1 MTELDNSSSPPA
13 QTEPTDSSDSRNGWT
28 VPRPE
33 TLPAPTYWPV
43 VLALGTTMI
52 LWGLVSSWMLSG
64 VGLLLFALALSG
76 WIGDIRHEEH

>member
-1 MTELDNSSSPPA
+1 MPEIDNSPLRVTQIEPA
-13 QTEPTDSSDSRNGWT
+13 DSTDSRSGWT

-52 LWGLVSSWMLSG
+52 LWGLVSSWLLSG

-76 WIGDIRHEEH
+76 WIGDIRYEE

>member
-1 MTELDNSSSPPA
+1 MTEIDNSSLSA
-13 QTEPTDSSDSRNGWT
+13 TQTEPTGSTDSRSGWT
-28 VPRPE
+28 EPRPE

-43 VLALGTTMI
+43 VLALGTVMI

-76 WIGDIRHEEH
+76 WIGDIRYGE

>member
-1 MTELDNSSSPPA
+1 MTEIDNSSLPA
-13 QTEPTDSSDSRNGWT
+13 TQIEPTDSSDRGSGWI

-43 VLALGTTMI
+43 VLALGTIMS
-52 LWGLVSSWMLSG
+52 LWGLVSSWLLSG
-64 VGLLLFALALSG
+64 VGLLLFAIALGG

>member
-1 MTELDNSSSPPA
+1 MTEEIINSSLPIT
-13 QTEPTDSSDSRNGWT
+13 QTEPTGSTGNRPGWT

-76 WIGDIRHEEH
+76 WIGDIRYEE